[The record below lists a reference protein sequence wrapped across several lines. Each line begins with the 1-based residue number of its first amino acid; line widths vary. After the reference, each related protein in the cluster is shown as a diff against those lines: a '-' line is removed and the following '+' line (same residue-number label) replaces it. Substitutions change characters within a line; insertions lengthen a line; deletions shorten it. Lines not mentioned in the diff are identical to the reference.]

1 MSNNGDIYEQDD
13 RVLLASR
20 WICPECGCKIVE
32 CSAKEDIHEGYS
44 REDRG
49 RKCVSPG
56 CTFKRVCPDDLGPI
70 KNVVKHV
77 YSW

>member
-32 CSAKEDIHEGYS
+32 CSAKEMLSNMFIHGKKTVMKYNKM
-44 REDRG
+44 G
-49 RKCVSPG
+49 R
-56 CTFKRVCPDDLGPI
+56 T
-70 KNVVKHV
+70 
-77 YSW
+77 